1 VSPSKKVK
9 TRSNVQTSKRSNV
22 STRKAGKKTVGTAP
36 VPKKNKTGFGV
47 TLLRILALLAVI
59 AITIYIYSIRARTEE
74 FAAFGY
80 PGIFLIALMANAT
93 VLLPAPGVAVIYA
106 MGSIFNP
113 LWVGLSAGAGG
124 AIGELSGY
132 LAGFSGQAVI
142 ERADIYERIT
152 PWIEKYGG
160 WAILV
165 LAAIPNPFFDIA
177 GVAAGIAKMP
187 MWRFL
192 SFCFFGQII
201 KMTMFAYAGKYSI
214 EWVSNF
220 IH

>member
-1 VSPSKKVK
+1 
-9 TRSNVQTSKRSNV
+9 
-22 STRKAGKKTVGTAP
+22 
-36 VPKKNKTGFGV
+36 
-47 TLLRILALLAVI
+47 
-59 AITIYIYSIRARTEE
+59 
-74 FAAFGY
+74 
-80 PGIFLIALMANAT
+80 M
-93 VLLPAPGVAVIYA
+93 
-106 MGSIFNP
+106 
-113 LWVGLSAGAGG
+113 
-124 AIGELSGY
+124 
-132 LAGFSGQAVI
+132 I